1 MEKIGVLLMNLGG
14 PERITDVGP
23 FLYNLFS
30 DPEII
35 RLPVPVF
42 QKPLAWLISTLRSTT
57 SQQAYLSI
65 GGGSPIRRITEQQA
79 RELQSKLRDKGL
91 DVTTYIA
98 MRYWHP
104 FTESAI
110 ADMKADGVDQIVVLP
125 LYPHFSISTSGSS
138 FRELKKLRDSDSEF
152 KKIPM
157 RCVRSWFSQAGYLK
171 SMVELISEQISL
183 CESPDNAHIFFT
195 AHGVPKS
202 YVEEAGDP
210 YKQQIED
217 CSLLIIDE
225 LEKYLGHTNS
235 YTLSY
240 QSRVGPVEWLK
251 PYTEEVLV
259 DLGKAKVND
268 LIVVPISFVGE
279 HIETLQ
285 EIDIEYKEIAEKAGV
300 VNFRRVKALNTHPTF
315 IKGLSDLVIS
325 SLEGPIVN
333 IEKASELPEKVKLY
347 PQEKWQWGWNNSS
360 EVWNG
365 RVAMIVFL
373 VLFIELISGS
383 GPLHKLGIL

>member
-1 MEKIGVLLMNLGG
+1 ME
-14 PERITDVGP
+14 
-23 FLYNLFS
+23 FL
-30 DPEII
+30 
-35 RLPVPVF
+35 
-42 QKPLAWLISTLRSTT
+42 
-57 SQQAYLSI
+57 
-65 GGGSPIRRITEQQA
+65 
-79 RELQSKLRDKGL
+79 
-91 DVTTYIA
+91 
-98 MRYWHP
+98 
-104 FTESAI
+104 
-110 ADMKADGVDQIVVLP
+110 
-125 LYPHFSISTSGSS
+125 
-138 FRELKKLRDSDSEF
+138 
-152 KKIPM
+152 
-157 RCVRSWFSQAGYLK
+157 
-171 SMVELISEQISL
+171 
-183 CESPDNAHIFFT
+183 
-195 AHGVPKS
+195 KS

-210 YKQQIED
+210 YKEQIED

-225 LEKYLGHTNS
+225 LEKFLGIPNP

-251 PYTEEVLV
+251 PYTEEVLT

-285 EIDIEYKEIAEKAGV
+285 EIDIEYKEIAEKAGI

-315 IKGLSDLVIS
+315 IEGLSDLVVS
-325 SLEGPIVN
+325 CLEGPIIN

-373 VLFIELISGS
+373 ILFIELISGS
-383 GPLHKLGIL
+383 GPLHRLGIL

>member
-1 MEKIGVLLMNLGG
+1 
-14 PERITDVGP
+14 
-23 FLYNLFS
+23 
-30 DPEII
+30 
-35 RLPVPVF
+35 
-42 QKPLAWLISTLRSTT
+42 
-57 SQQAYLSI
+57 
-65 GGGSPIRRITEQQA
+65 
-79 RELQSKLRDKGL
+79 
-91 DVTTYIA
+91 

-110 ADMKADGVDQIVVLP
+110 ADMKADGIDQVVVIP

-138 FRELKKLRDSDSEF
+138 FRELKKLRDSDDEF
-152 KKIPM
+152 KKVPM
-157 RCVRSWFSQAGYLK
+157 RCVRSWFSQSGYLK

-183 CESPDNAHIFFT
+183 CELPAKAHIFFT

-210 YKQQIED
+210 YNQQIEV
-217 CSLLIIDE
+217 CALLIINE
-225 LEKYLGHTNS
+225 LEKCLGHSNP

-251 PYTEEVLV
+251 PYTEEVLA
-259 DLGKAKVND
+259 DLGRSNVND

-285 EIDIEYKEIAEKAGV
+285 EIDIEYKEIAEKAGIK
-300 VNFRRVKALNTHPTF
+300 NFRRVKALNTHPTF
-315 IKGLSDLVIS
+315 IEGLSDLVIS
-325 SLEGPIVN
+325 CLEGPLVN
-333 IEKASELPEKVKLY
+333 IEEASQLPEKVKLY

-365 RVAMIVFL
+365 RVAMIIFL